1 MPSYRYDHGDR
12 PLDGYTI
19 EHALGRGGFGEVYYA
34 LSDSG
39 RQVAL
44 KAVQNYEDIEL
55 RGISHC
61 MNLKSP
67 HLVSIF
73 DVKHNDR
80 GDAFVI
86 MEYVAGPSLRELLD
100 ESPEGL
106 GTEKAAWFVR
116 EMAKGLALL
125 HDAGVV
131 HRDLKPHNVFVE
143 DGYVKVGDY
152 SLSKIMSSSHRSGHT
167 MTVDSVHYMAPEISL
182 GRYDRTV
189 DIYAL
194 GVMLY
199 EMLTGR
205 PPFIGETMGEVLMK
219 HMAGDI
225 DISGIEEPFAAVVLT
240 AMAQNPEERYQSVDE
255 MVEALFGVEHIQN
268 SVSGFNPQ
276 SLTVLAGRAAIP
288 AQNHAERA
296 TPQRETRPKVD
307 RYAPRPKRAAAE
319 HAGGSSSRYL
329 IRFLEVFYHAL
340 AIKTYPRTVYDR
352 KINDDIP
359 LLMRCVLS
367 LVAGAVGSIAIA
379 LLVQDADIW
388 GYSVLMMTAIVATSA
403 LVSKFVTRRLPDAP
417 TLLHRFAFV
426 AAMGIPVL
434 VINENAGPF
443 RGSDQFSWAVLFPLF
458 VMDWRWLTSPVR
470 PGRVMLLPAVFAG
483 IVASIAGLC
492 FAGDEFPV
500 AGAIC
505 AVAALM
511 IQVFSSFDPQASE
524 ELAASSDWVE
534 SLNSVFETRR
544 EEKELRRRTNDA
556 WRDRA
561 AARRHDEQRAGA
573 ARVEE
578 LVSQLKN
585 KPLRS
590 EPPLGVEPF
599 ESASD
604 QLAGSSSITLEAP
617 PTDSTSVS
625 AETIGLS
632 GTSIESAHSQSGE
645 GEPSSRVTALALAML
660 PFCSVGVLPFFG
672 LHRFYVGKKVT
683 GVLWLLTLGFCGVG
697 QLIDAL
703 MIALGGFKDPQGR
716 HLVSPLGVGDQKV
729 NPLSTLPS
737 PESMI
742 HGGMNLLGGLL
753 LAVVIPMGF
762 LLALDLPEMI
772 EGDVFRHI
780 GPSSLDMARFFQ
792 MVDWKPLLWNVIAT
806 GLSVLGVTSL
816 TLIALARRQCG
827 ILHVLRVPV
836 AGAAFM
842 GAFGVVM
849 ENLERFRWDEFGQAV
864 HRGQFGQLLSAIF
877 GEQMMIAMI
886 FGPMLVSLGLVV
898 LSWPPKLRNLVA
910 AMPAR
915 PVLRDVEQT
924 PAEQGAD

>member
-1 MPSYRYDHGDR
+1 MSSYRYDHGDR

-34 LSDSG
+34 FSDSG

-106 GTEKAAWFVR
+106 GSEKAAWFVR

-167 MTVDSVHYMAPEISL
+167 MTVGSVHYMAPEISL

-225 DISGIEEPFAAVVLT
+225 DVSGIEEPFASVVLK
-240 AMAQNPEERYQSVDE
+240 AMAQAPEDRYQSVDE
-255 MVEALFGVEHIQN
+255 MVEALFGVEHISN
-268 SVSGFNPQ
+268 SVSAFNPQ
-276 SLTVLAGRAAIP
+276 SLTVLAGRAAQM
-288 AQNHAERA
+288 AQDRA
-296 TPQRETRPKVD
+296 TGTAPRIERPKVD
-307 RYAPRPKRAAAE
+307 RYSPQPPRAQARATADGTPAST
-319 HAGGSSSRYL
+319 HFFL
-329 IRFLEVFYHAL
+329 HFLEVFYHAL
-340 AIKTYPRTVYDR
+340 FIKTYPRTVFDR
-352 KINDDIP
+352 EIKDDIP
-359 LLMRCVLS
+359 FHIRALLS
-367 LVAGAVGSIAIA
+367 LTAGVAGVITVSLITGDGAPVA
-379 LLVQDADIW
+379 
-388 GYSVLMMTAIVATSA
+388 YFVLMTMAMVGIST
-403 LVSKFVTRRLPDAP
+403 LVTKFITRRLPDAP
-417 TLLHRFAFV
+417 AWFHRTAYLPF
-426 AAMGIPVL
+426 MGIAAL
-434 VINENAGPF
+434 CINENVDHI
-443 RGSDQFSWAVLFPLF
+443 RGGDEFSWAVLFPLI

-470 PGRVMLLPAVFAG
+470 PGRVMLLPTIFAG
-483 IVASIAGLC
+483 FVATMGGVMLV
-492 FAGDEFPV
+492 GDTFPL
-500 AGAIC
+500 AGAVC

-511 IQVFSSFDPQASE
+511 VQMLCPFDPKASE
-524 ELAASSDWVE
+524 ELAATSDWIDT
-534 SLNSVFETRR
+534 LNSVFIARR
-544 EEKELRRRTNDA
+544 EETQRRRQA
-556 WRDRA
+556 SA
-561 AARRHDEQRAGA
+561 E
-573 ARVEE
+573 RVEK
-578 LVSQLKN
+578 LTKQLQRM
-585 KPLRS
+585 PAQS
-590 EPPLGVEPF
+590 DPPATP
-599 ESASD
+599 SD
-604 QLAGSSSITLEAP
+604 GSSDLLAGSSSITLETP
-617 PTDSTSVS
+617 PSDSASAT

-632 GTSIESAHSQSGE
+632 GTPIESAYSTRGE
-645 GEPSSRVTALALAML
+645 NEPSSRITALALAML

-683 GVLWLLTLGFCGVG
+683 GVLWLLTLGFCGIG
-697 QLIDAL
+697 QLIDAF

-716 HLVSPLGVGDQKV
+716 HLVTPLAAGSGDQKV
-729 NPLSTLPS
+729 NLLSTLPS

-742 HGGMNLLGGLL
+742 HSGMNLLGGLL
-753 LAVVIPMGF
+753 LAVVIPAGF
-762 LLALDLPEMI
+762 LLALDFPEMVNAKI
-772 EGDVFRHI
+772 FRQIDLDPGSFQTFFGDSRWMDH
-780 GPSSLDMARFFQ
+780 
-792 MVDWKPLLWNVIAT
+792 LWNVLAT
-806 GLSVLGVTSL
+806 VLSVLGLTSL
-816 TLIALARRQCG
+816 TLIALARRHCG
-827 ILHVLRVPV
+827 FLHLLRVPFC
-836 AGAAFM
+836 GAAM
-842 GAFGVVM
+842 VGAFCLVM
-849 ENLERFRWDEFGQAV
+849 ETTWNFKWPEFGVAV
-864 HRGQFGQLLSAIF
+864 GNGHFGRILTLVF
-877 GEQMMIAMI
+877 DDDMLPAMV
-886 FGPMLVSLGLVV
+886 FGPLIVSVGLVI
-898 LSWPPKLRNLVA
+898 LSWPPKLRDLA
-910 AMPAR
+910 AMPVPYR
-915 PVLRDVEQT
+915 PISQDAGQT
-924 PAEQGAD
+924 PAEQEVS